1 MQPANLARAVFWM
14 NGCVALISLLL
25 FFFCFFP
32 PNFRDLQ
39 PGKSRMTEIKRID
52 YGGLVL
58 YMGGLICLLLALS
71 WGDKQYPWSSAT
83 VIALL
88 VVGILVL
95 VGFVFYEIYMPLEQ
109 PLLPMSLFKIRN
121 FWVAVIAGSI
131 GQVAFYAMNVLWP
144 QHVTNLYTRDNI
156 TIGWL
161 SCITGMALVAGEAI
175 MGPFFKTL
183 GNVKWQMFGAACLLT
198 LFSGLMALGADEN
211 KMGVAVGSGVCL
223 GLSVGWIELVAILV
237 AGLVVPPKQIGSA
250 QAFFASCRAVASS
263 IASSIYLAIYNGRL
277 SSTMGPQVS
286 SRVLEAGLPESS
298 LPQLMAALSNSTA
311 GAIAAVP
318 GSSTAIAAAAQAG
331 QKRAWAMSL
340 QTTYLSSIAFGGL
353 AIVVTLLATSVD
365 KYLTGFVNKTVDH
378 QGTKSKEV
386 AEGKIVEE
394 KV

>member
-1 MQPANLARAVFWM
+1 
-14 NGCVALISLLL
+14 
-25 FFFCFFP
+25 
-32 PNFRDLQ
+32 
-39 PGKSRMTEIKRID
+39 
-52 YGGLVL
+52 
-58 YMGGLICLLLALS
+58 
-71 WGDKQYPWSSAT
+71 
-83 VIALL
+83 
-88 VVGILVL
+88 VVGIIVL
-95 VGFVFYEIYMPLEQ
+95 VAFVFYELYMPLEQ

-121 FWVAVIAGSI
+121 FWVAVVAGSI

-144 QHVTNLYTRDNI
+144 QHVTNLYTTNNI

-183 GNVKWQMFGAACLLT
+183 GNVKWQMFAAACLLT
-198 LFSGLMALGADEN
+198 LFSGLMALGDEN

-263 IASSIYLAIYNGRL
+263 IASSVYLAIYNGRL
-277 SSTMGPQVS
+277 DQTMVPQVS
-286 SRVLEAGLPESS
+286 SRAVSAGLPESS
-298 LPQLMAALSNSTA
+298 IPQLMTALTNGTA
-311 GAIAAVP
+311 QALAAVN
-318 GSSTAIAAAAQAG
+318 GSTPAIIEAARAG
-331 QKRAWAMSL
+331 RERAYAMSL

-353 AIVVTLLATSVD
+353 AIVVSLLATDVD

-378 QGTKSKEV
+378 KGEKTRELPQ
-386 AEGKIVEE
+386 E